1 MTRMTRRLFLNFIMG
16 YCVCSAVLN
25 VLPVRHDVVPVVVF
39 NSDGV
44 SSQTEYRVSSDV
56 PKLFDFNAQD

>member
-1 MTRMTRRLFLNFIMG
+1 MTRMTRRWLLNFMMG

-25 VLPVRHDVVPVVVF
+25 VLPVGPDVVPVVVF

-44 SSQTEYRVSSDV
+44 SSKTTYRVSTGM
-56 PKLFDFNAQD
+56 PKLFDFDATD